1 MFVQS
6 DSALTVVENKEGGGG
21 RGEGRDDDDDKEE
34 VTVDEDEGDLEVVQP
49 TEEWQTLKPG
59 NVHELPVICHCQ
71 ETSGLV
77 LDVLCVCVCVCRP
90 GSAHRCPCEAESADR
105 SEGGQTGR
113 GAAKILDT

>member
-77 LDVLCVCVCVCRP
+77 LDVLCVCVCVCVQARQ
-90 GSAHRCPCEAESADR
+90 CP
-105 SEGGQTGR
+105 QVPM
-113 GAAKILDT
+113 